1 MESLLCVVCSKE
13 TVHMPSDWSVG
24 KPIVKIEFTNCEE
37 SKQNHSLNRPSISP
51 VTKVIQWAIIF
62 TVRPATRSGSDVFV
76 LPRHFI
82 RFLRLKGNVQKLT
95 GWNKKEHWPWFGI
108 CGVTSF
114 LWSCFSFFIKG
125 LTAFLMFVSPLQS
138 YSQSAS
144 KVRIPAFLSIWVS
157 RLMT

>member
-1 MESLLCVVCSKE
+1 MESLLCVLCSKE

-37 SKQNHSLNRPSISP
+37 SKQNHLLNRPSISP
-51 VTKVIQWAIIF
+51 VTKVIQWAITF
-62 TVRPATRSGSDVFV
+62 TVRPAKRSGSDVFV

-95 GWNKKEHWPWFGI
+95 KKKHWPWSGI

-114 LWSCFSFFIKG
+114 LWSCFSFFIEG

-144 KVRIPAFLSIWVS
+144 KVRIPALFSIWVFW
-157 RLMT
+157 LMT

>member
-1 MESLLCVVCSKE
+1 MESLLCVLCSKE

-37 SKQNHSLNRPSISP
+37 SKQNHLLNRPSISP

-95 GWNKKEHWPWFGI
+95 GWNKKKTLTLIRDLRRNVIPLVLFFFLHRRI
-108 CGVTSF
+108 DSF
-114 LWSCFSFFIKG
+114 LDVCLSSSVIQ
-125 LTAFLMFVSPLQS
+125 SISLQS
-138 YSQSAS
+138 
-144 KVRIPAFLSIWVS
+144 
-157 RLMT
+157 